1 MTLQI
6 QNISYAYTENASVL
20 QDVSC
25 TFETGELLGI
35 LGPNGAGKTTL
46 LKILAGFLSPQSGS
60 VDYQSK
66 NISHLSIKERS
77 RLIAYVAQSEEIFLP
92 YTVRQIILMGRA
104 PYLGL
109 MGFESAKDQEIV
121 TEAMELTDVKKF
133 ENRLIQDLSG
143 GEQQRVFLARAL
155 AQQTPILLLDE
166 PTSHLDL
173 HHQIHFFKLLNTL
186 RKKGLTIITTLHDL
200 NLASLFADRC
210 LILKN
215 GQAVALGS
223 PGSIFTSQLLSDVYE
238 CSLKVEHS
246 PTPYVRPL
254 L

>member
-1 MTLQI
+1 MTFQLK
-6 QNISYAYTENASVL
+6 NISYAYTENAPVL

-25 TFETGELLGI
+25 TFETGEFLGI

-60 VDYQSK
+60 VEYQGK
-66 NISHLSIKERS
+66 NVSHLSIKERS

-92 YTVRQIILMGRA
+92 YTVRQIVLMGRA

-133 ENRLIQDLSG
+133 ENRLIHDLSG

-155 AQQTPILLLDE
+155 AQQTPFLLLDE

-173 HHQIHFFKLLNTL
+173 HHQIQFFKLLKQLKT
-186 RKKGLTIITTLHDL
+186 TIIMTLHDL
-200 NLASLFADRC
+200 NLASLFTDRC

-215 GQAVALGS
+215 GSSMALGS
-223 PGSIFTSQLLSDVYE
+223 PTNIFTSQLLSEVYE